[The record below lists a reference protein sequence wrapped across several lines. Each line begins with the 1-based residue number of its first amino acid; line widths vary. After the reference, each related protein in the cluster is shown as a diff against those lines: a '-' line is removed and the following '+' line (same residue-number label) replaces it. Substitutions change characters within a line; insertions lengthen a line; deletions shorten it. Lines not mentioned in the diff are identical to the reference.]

1 MSGESAGRGPSS
13 PPPPG
18 GRKIVGEAEAE
29 EVEVVV
35 SEGEVVVVV
44 GEGVVAA
51 VVDAVIVG
59 DVEVA
64 DVAKPVV
71 VLEEERT
78 RANPLVPEGL
88 KAGEVF
94 CGEEAREATERL
106 RRTGEWT
113 GEAGEVG
120 NAKPSLLEGVSIW
133 V

>member
-51 VVDAVIVG
+51 VEAVIVG

-64 DVAKPVV
+64 EVAKPVV

-120 NAKPSLLEGVSIW
+120 KAKPSLLEGVSIW

>member
-51 VVDAVIVG
+51 VEAVIVG

-64 DVAKPVV
+64 EVAKPVV